1 MLERIVSGG
10 QTGVDRGA
18 LDGALA
24 AGVGIGGWIP
34 KGRKAE
40 DGVVPASYAGMR
52 EAPIAGYVWRTERN
66 TIDSDATLV
75 LWPGDPRRLS
85 GGSKRTVE
93 FAERNGKPVRVF
105 PLRPDFFALGGAAF
119 WIHEN
124 GFKTLNVA
132 GPRES
137 KRPGC
142 QALAAAYVAALAEKL
157 RDFAAEDSAPRPLMA
172 AEPGP
177 AERNYNER
185 TNS

>member
-52 EAPIAGYVWRTERN
+52 EAPVAEYVWRTERN
-66 TIDSDATLV
+66 TVDSDATLV

-85 GGSKRTVE
+85 GGSKRTVG
-93 FAERNGKPVRVF
+93 FAERHGKPIRVF
-105 PLRPDFFALGGAAF
+105 PLRSDLFALVGAAF

-137 KRPGC
+137 KRPGV
-142 QALAAAYVAALAEKL
+142 QMLAATYVAALVRQL
-157 RDFAAEDSAPRPLMA
+157 RAFAVEDSAPRPLMA
-172 AEPGP
+172 AEPEP
-177 AERNYNER
+177 KEREPE
-185 TNS
+185 

>member
-18 LDGALA
+18 LDGAIA
-24 AGVGIGGWIP
+24 AGIAIGGWIP

-40 DGVVPASYAGMR
+40 DGAVPARYAGMR
-52 EAPIAGYVWRTERN
+52 EAPVSGYVWRTERN

-75 LWPGDPRRLS
+75 LWPGDPKRLS
-85 GGSKRTVE
+85 GGTKRTVG
-93 FAERNGKPVRVF
+93 FAERHGKPVRTF
-105 PLRPDFFALGGAAF
+105 PLRHDFFALGGAAF

-137 KRPGC
+137 KHPGI
-142 QALAAAYVAALAEKL
+142 QSLAAGYVAALAGKL
-157 RDFAAEDSAPRPLMA
+157 RAFAADDSAPGQFMA
-172 AEPGP
+172 AEAEP
-177 AERNYNER
+177 AK
-185 TNS
+185 

>member
-24 AGVGIGGWIP
+24 VGIAIGCWIP
-34 KGRKAE
+34 KGRRAE
-40 DGVVPASYAGMR
+40 DGVVPASYVGMR
-52 EAPIAGYVWRTERN
+52 EAPVAGYIWRTERN
-66 TIDSDATLV
+66 TVDSDATLV
-75 LWPGDPRRLS
+75 LWPGNPNLLS
-85 GGSKRTVE
+85 GGTKRTVE
-93 FAERNGKPVRVF
+93 FAERHGKPVRVF
-105 PLRPDFFALGGAAF
+105 PLLPDLVALVGAAL

-137 KRPGC
+137 KHPGV
-142 QALAAAYVAALAEKL
+142 QLLAATYVAALVRQL
-157 RDFAAEDSAPRPLMA
+157 RAFAAEDSTPRPLMA

-177 AERNYNER
+177 AERKPQ
-185 TNS
+185 

>member
-24 AGVGIGGWIP
+24 AGIEIGGWIP

-52 EAPIAGYVWRTERN
+52 EAPVAGYVWRTERN
-66 TIDSDATLV
+66 VVDSDATLV
-75 LWPGDPRRLS
+75 LWPGNPNRLS
-85 GGSKRTVE
+85 GGTKRTVE
-93 FAERNGKPVRVF
+93 FAERHGKPVRVF

-137 KRPGC
+137 KCPGT
-142 QALAAAYVAALAEKL
+142 QALATAYVAALAGKL
-157 RDFAAEDSAPRPLMA
+157 RDYAAEDSAPGPLMA
-172 AEPGP
+172 AEPEP
-177 AERNYNER
+177 KERKPQ
-185 TNS
+185 